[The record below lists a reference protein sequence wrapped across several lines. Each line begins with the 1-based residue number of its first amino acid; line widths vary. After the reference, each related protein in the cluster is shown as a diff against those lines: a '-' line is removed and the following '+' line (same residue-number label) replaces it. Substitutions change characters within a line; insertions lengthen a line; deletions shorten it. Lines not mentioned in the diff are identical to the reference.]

1 MKQATPAR
9 AMWLLARLRM
19 QRLWNMVAGFR
30 FRPANKDKSRKATP
44 GKKRVGWLI
53 NSLVAIAMLI
63 SVVNLSRDSILN
75 AQCHFSA
82 STQCIDAKELRKG
95 QRPDTEIAARALRE
109 GPIEKPVA
117 LAITMQLSLLLL
129 LSFMLPLST
138 REMAQADWDLEWLV
152 TLPAKRSTLLWGRI
166 LERTL
171 VNPTGWLFLAPT
183 CAIIAWYSGFR
194 WSAPLIGIA
203 GALALLPLAA
213 MARTVTDTGL
223 RMWLPPSQLRNLQ
236 AVCAVLSM
244 PLMYLAVSFSGMTV
258 NSPVLRVA
266 RAFPEWAAWTA
277 PGLLIKFIN
286 AGFALPTFALLLA
299 QLCIPMWAGMQ
310 LLRYQLR
317 NGVVS
322 SGAREAVRRARPP
335 TAPVASGA
343 LAWLL
348 PASPIK
354 RRELRLLGRDRNFLI
369 QSLLLPLIIFGSQF
383 LLVGTPDAFTEI
395 GNSPRFLAA
404 TAFGIGSYML
414 MLSAFQT
421 LNNEGQS
428 LWMLY
433 TFPRSIDSVLKEKAE
448 FWAALALLYP
458 ILMLAAGVW
467 FAPASAPALFNLA
480 VVVLA
485 GIPIFSLIAVSL
497 GVFACD
503 PLAQDARTKVRPS
516 YVYLYMMLSGI
527 YVYAV
532 TSEQWSHKLVLI
544 VMMASFAAALWQKA
558 RDQLPYL
565 LDPTTAPPARVSTA
579 DGLIAAMLFFVLQ
592 GAIFVGLVKLGGMV
606 PAEAIV
612 IAFSTGGMVVYAL
625 MRLVYKLAKTS
636 GVPTML
642 SASVRAA
649 LMWGAGGGVLAA
661 LLGVGYLAL
670 ARQAGLF
677 PHTGG
682 MPQFDSLWLFALAVV
697 AAPLCEEFIFR
708 GLIFGGLRRSTPL
721 LPSMLM
727 SAALFAIVHPPV
739 SMVPVFALGLCT
751 AYVYDRTRALLAPVL
766 VHAVY
771 NAAVLFLQ
779 SP

>member
-30 FRPANKDKSRKATP
+30 FRPANKEKSRKATP

-53 NSLVAIAMLI
+53 STLVAVAMLA
-63 SVVNLSRDSILN
+63 SVVNVSRESILN

-82 STQCIDAKELRKG
+82 LTECVDTAPQAKGRRLEKDL
-95 QRPDTEIAARALRE
+95 AAHDLHEALFE
-109 GPIEKPVA
+109 QPVA
-117 LAITMQLSLLLL
+117 LAITMQLSLLFL
-129 LSFMLPLST
+129 LSVMLPLST

-166 LERTL
+166 VERTL

-183 CAIIAWYSGFR
+183 CAVIAWYSGFR
-194 WSAPLIGIA
+194 WSAPLVGIA

-213 MARTVTDTGL
+213 MLRTLADTGL

-236 AVCAVLSM
+236 AVAAMLSL
-244 PLMYLAVSFSGMTV
+244 PLMYLAVSFSNMTV

-266 RAFPEWAAWTA
+266 RVFPDWAEWTA

-286 AGFALPTFALLLA
+286 ADFALFTLALLA
-299 QLCIPMWAGMQ
+299 VQLCVPMWAGMQ

-322 SGAREAVRRARPP
+322 SGAREAVRRASPAKVCADGGR
-335 TAPVASGA
+335 

-369 QSLLLPLIIFGSQF
+369 QSLLLPLIIFGSQ
-383 LLVGTPDAFTEI
+383 LLLTGTPDALAEI

-404 TAFGIGSYML
+404 AAFGIGSYML

-433 TFPRSIDSVLKEKAE
+433 TFPRSIESVLKEKAE

-458 ILMLAAGVW
+458 VLMLGAGVW
-467 FAPASAPALFNLA
+467 FAPASTPTIFNLS

-532 TSEQWSHKLVLI
+532 TSEQWAHKLVLI

-592 GAIFVGLVKLGGMV
+592 GVIFVGLVKLGRMA
-606 PAEAIV
+606 PAEAMV
-612 IAFSTGGMVVYAL
+612 IAFSAAGIVVYAL
-625 MRLVYKLAKTS
+625 MRLVFKLAKTS
-636 GVPTML
+636 GVPAMFTG
-642 SASVRAA
+642 SARAA
-649 LMWGAGGGVLAA
+649 LSWGAGGGVLVAV
-661 LLGVGYLAL
+661 LGVGYLIL

-677 PHTGG
+677 PEAAGAA
-682 MPQFDSLWLFALAVV
+682 QFDARLLFALAVV

-708 GLIFGGLRRSTPL
+708 GLIFGGLRRSTGL
-721 LPSMLM
+721 VPSMLM
-727 SAALFAIVHPPV
+727 SAALFAIVHPPM
-739 SMVPVFALGLCT
+739 SMVPVFALGLGT
-751 AYVYDRTRALLAPVL
+751 AYVYERTRALLAPVL
-766 VHAVY
+766 VHALY
-771 NAAVLFLQ
+771 NAVVLYQQL
-779 SP
+779 P